1 MNQVFDPFNLII
13 LAIALV
19 VFWRLKSVL
28 GGRTGQERPPIDP
41 YAARRRGETPVTP
54 GPTEG
59 NVLRLP
65 KESEASEAT
74 ALAPKE
80 PPSPIWTGY
89 ATEGSAVAQG
99 LERLASTDPQFSPKG
114 FIEGAKNAYEM
125 IVEAFARGDKMALKS
140 LLSRDVYD
148 GFSRAIEARDAAG
161 QKLESR
167 FVGIDKAEIVAVE
180 LNGKR
185 AVVTVKFVSQLI
197 SATLSKNGAVIE
209 GDPKQVRQITDV
221 WTFERDMG
229 SRDPNWKLAATD
241 EPA

>member
-28 GGRTGQERPPIDP
+28 GSRTGHERPPFDP
-41 YAARRRGETPVTP
+41 YAASRKGDTAARPDAAN
-54 GPTEG
+54 G

-65 KESEASEAT
+65 KEAETPE
-74 ALAPKE
+74 LAAPAGKE
-80 PPSPIWTGY
+80 PSLPIWAGY
-89 ATEGSAVAQG
+89 ALESSAAALG
-99 LERLASTDPQFSPKG
+99 LERLAKSDPQFSPKS
-114 FIEGAKNAYEM
+114 FIEGAKIAYEM
-125 IVEAFARGDKMALKS
+125 IVEAFARGDKAALKN
-140 LLSRDVYD
+140 LLARDVYD
-148 GFSRAIEARDAAG
+148 GFVRAIDAREAEG

-167 FVGIDKAEIVAVE
+167 FVGIDKAEIAAVE

-185 AVVTVKFVSQLI
+185 AGITVKFVSELI
-197 SATLSKNGAVIE
+197 SATLSKSGAVIE
-209 GDPKQVRQITDV
+209 GDPKQVREITDV

-229 SRDPNWKLAATD
+229 SRDPNWKLAATE